1 MVSLQSSDTLR
12 ATEALRQNMDH
23 RRIDIVDALT
33 KLLQFPLRA
42 LILCH
47 TAS

>member
-1 MVSLQSSDTLR
+1 M
-12 ATEALRQNMDH
+12 NH
-23 RRIDIVDALT
+23 RRIDIVDAFT
-33 KLLQFPLRA
+33 KVVQFYLRA